1 MSPLGGGNQGTIFKI
16 NTDGNGFGLLHS
28 FVISAADGLNPS
40 GDVTVVGSTLSG
52 MTYGGGTSGIGTL
65 FRMNTDGGGFSLLH
79 SFTSRVTDGKRPF
92 GSLAFD
98 GSTFYGMR
106 ERSDNSGDGLGTVF
120 ALAVPILLGDYNGNG
135 IVDAADYTVWRDHL
149 GQTYAL
155 QNRDPGERAGG
166 RRGLRRLGGAYRIDG
181 ERIRLGQPSCT
192 RCPLAFPSRSAGAG
206 GGIAGGRG
214 SDRMRRV
221 ATAAAWWLMARHAR
235 LRRHD
240 FWLVAVSGRLGAK
253 HQPLSSLNLWHE
265 VRRGLELGDE
275 S

>member
-1 MSPLGGGNQGTIFKI
+1 MTYCGGSGSNRGAIFKIDTDGNNFSLLHSFAGGSTDGSSHQGSLALAGGTLYGMSPLGGGNQGTIFKI

-106 ERSDNSGDGLGTVF
+106 S
-120 ALAVPILLGDYNGNG
+120 
-135 IVDAADYTVWRDHL
+135 AA
-149 GQTYAL
+149 A
-155 QNRDPGERAGG
+155 
-166 RRGLRRLGGAYRIDG
+166 I
-181 ERIRLGQPSCT
+181 
-192 RCPLAFPSRSAGAG
+192 
-206 GGIAGGRG
+206 
-214 SDRMRRV
+214 V
-221 ATAAAWWLMARHAR
+221 ATAWGPSSRW
-235 LRRHD
+235 RRRSCWATTTGTESSTRRTTR
-240 FWLVAVSGRLGAK
+240 FGAITWAD
-253 HQPLSSLNLWHE
+253 LC
-265 VRRGLELGDE
+265 VTE